1 MLGFKKGFNTK
12 AKEEAK
18 ILLYLAREST
28 QSGLEKLIAS
38 ELVCEWEQAFH
49 QEVAAMPGARLFEF
63 FHSHPRIP

>member
-1 MLGFKKGFNTK
+1 MKKRAVGEIISSAKVHYFDVGFKKGFNTK

-38 ELVCEWEQAFH
+38 ELVREWE
-49 QEVAAMPGARLFEF
+49 
-63 FHSHPRIP
+63 

>member
-38 ELVCEWEQAFH
+38 ELELVCEWE
-49 QEVAAMPGARLFEF
+49 
-63 FHSHPRIP
+63 